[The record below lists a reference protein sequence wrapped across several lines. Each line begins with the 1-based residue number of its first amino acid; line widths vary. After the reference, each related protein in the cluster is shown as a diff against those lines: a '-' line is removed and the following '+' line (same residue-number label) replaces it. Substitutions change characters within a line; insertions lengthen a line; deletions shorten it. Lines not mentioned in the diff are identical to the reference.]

1 MQDFFM
7 LDIPVFIPAYDRK
20 KRYGWSRHYDE
31 LWNLLKETTGG
42 YCMYCYDSVWIN
54 GQKRGQIEHGI
65 EKMNSIGRLTDCI
78 PNLGLACSNC
88 NENIKEKGSLKKK
101 GKGCDK
107 NMNDNRKKLDIYAN
121 IDMKKSGQKMKQMII
136 SAGYDVKAIQH
147 YLRLSCPQPVYRWF
161 HGKVLPTVDHLFMLS
176 KLLDVHMEDFLVEK
190 VDEKQFMFIYQN
202 CDDRNR
208 MLNAKIEMYNRM
220 LLYNKYIKRIFLD
233 DRSGLSY

>member
-1 MQDFFM
+1 
-7 LDIPVFIPAYDRK
+7 
-20 KRYGWSRHYDE
+20 
-31 LWNLLKETTGG
+31 
-42 YCMYCYDSVWIN
+42 
-54 GQKRGQIEHGI
+54 
-65 EKMNSIGRLTDCI
+65 
-78 PNLGLACSNC
+78 
-88 NENIKEKGSLKKK
+88 
-101 GKGCDK
+101 
-107 NMNDNRKKLDIYAN
+107 MNDDRKKLDIYAN

-190 VDEKQFMFIYQN
+190 VDEKQLIFIWQN

-233 DRSGLSY
+233 DQRGLSY